1 MEDAD
6 NKKEAYETPSLTV
19 HGSIEAITQAGLGI
33 TAIDA
38 GFPAH
43 TPIDDLTF
51 S

>member
-1 MEDAD
+1 MEDVD
-6 NKKEAYETPSLTV
+6 KKEAYETPSLTV
-19 HGSIEAITQAGLGI
+19 HGSIEAITAGGLGL

-38 GFPAH
+38 SFPAH